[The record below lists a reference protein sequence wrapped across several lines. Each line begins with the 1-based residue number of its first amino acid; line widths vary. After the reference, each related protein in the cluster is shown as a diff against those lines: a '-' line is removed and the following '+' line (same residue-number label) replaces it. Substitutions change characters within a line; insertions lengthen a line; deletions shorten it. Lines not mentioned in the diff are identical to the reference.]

1 MHIEDEATSPTLA
14 PVDPAHSPDLLLYD
28 LSKYLLTL
36 CLLVLGG
43 VLTVTGTAD
52 ETAPPATLL
61 VIIASLAISGFL
73 SISCISTI
81 VKARYALRPAPRY
94 VRTINGLAL
103 AFLGAGVGAFLVIWV
118 NQLI

>member
-1 MHIEDEATSPTLA
+1 MDDDATIPTIA

-43 VLTVTGTAD
+43 VLTLTGTAA
-52 ETAPPATLL
+52 EAPPPATLL
-61 VIIASLAISGFL
+61 VIIGSLAISGFL

-81 VKARYALRPAPRY
+81 VKARYALQPAPPY
-94 VRTINGLAL
+94 VRTVNGLAL
-103 AFLGAGVGAFLVIWV
+103 AFLGAGVGAFIVIWV
-118 NQLI
+118 TQLI

>member
-14 PVDPAHSPDLLLYD
+14 PIDPAHSPDLLLYD

-52 ETAPPATLL
+52 EAPPPATLL

-81 VKARYALRPAPRY
+81 VKARYALQPAPRY
-94 VRTINGLAL
+94 VRAVNGLAL